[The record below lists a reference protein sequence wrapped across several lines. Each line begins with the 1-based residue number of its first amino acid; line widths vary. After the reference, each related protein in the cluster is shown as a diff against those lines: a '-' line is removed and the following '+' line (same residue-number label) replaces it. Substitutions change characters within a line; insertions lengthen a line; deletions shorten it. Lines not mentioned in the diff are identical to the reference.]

1 MPFDKDEMIRKT
13 REQLEAMSDELDKA
27 GEKLNEYSTDLKKVY
42 SEQKTELEDL
52 LDEAK
57 QKVDKAKTSS
67 AETWKEIE
75 DYVQVTAKA
84 LKQSINYFKSQM
96 KQRK

>member
-27 GEKLNEYSTDLKKVY
+27 GEKLNEYSADLKQVY
-42 SEQKTELEDL
+42 SKQKAELEDL

-57 QKVDKAKTSS
+57 QKVEKAKTSS
-67 AETWKEIE
+67 TETWREIE

-96 KQRK
+96 KQKK

>member
-27 GEKLNEYSTDLKKVY
+27 GDKLNEFSADMKQVY
-42 SEQKTELEDL
+42 SKQKAELEDL

-57 QKVDKAKTSS
+57 QKVEKAKNVST
-67 AETWKEIE
+67 ETWREIE

-96 KQRK
+96 KQKK

>member
-13 REQLEAMSDELDKA
+13 REQLESMSDELDKA
-27 GEKLNEYSTDLKKVY
+27 GDKLNDYSADLKKVY
-42 SEQKTELEDL
+42 SEQKAELENL
-52 LDEAK
+52 LNEAK
-57 QKVDKAKTSS
+57 QKVDKAKSS
-67 AETWKEIE
+67 STETWKEIE

-96 KQRK
+96 KQKK

>member
-13 REQLEAMSDELDKA
+13 REQLEALSEELDKA
-27 GEKLNEYSTDLKKVY
+27 GDKLNELSTDVKKVY
-42 SEQKTELEDL
+42 LKQKAELEGL
-52 LDEAK
+52 LNEAR
-57 QKVDKAKTSS
+57 QKVDKAKTTS

-75 DYVQVTAKA
+75 DYVQFTTKT

-96 KQRK
+96 KQKK

>member
-27 GEKLNEYSTDLKKVY
+27 GEKLNEFSVDMKQVY
-42 SEQKTELEDL
+42 SKQKAELEDL
-52 LDEAK
+52 LNEAK
-57 QKVDKAKTSS
+57 QKVDKAKSSS
-67 AETWKEIE
+67 AETWGEIE

-96 KQRK
+96 KQKK

>member
-1 MPFDKDEMIRKT
+1 MLNLCDKNANGRIERDEFSADMK
-13 REQLEAMSDELDKA
+13 Q
-27 GEKLNEYSTDLKKVY
+27 VY
-42 SEQKTELEDL
+42 SKQKAELEDL

-57 QKVDKAKTSS
+57 QKVEKAKTSS

-75 DYVQVTAKA
+75 DYVQVTTKA

-96 KQRK
+96 KQKK

>member
-1 MPFDKDEMIRKT
+1 MPFDKDEMIQKT

-27 GEKLNEYSTDLKKVY
+27 GDKLNEYSADLKQVY
-42 SEQKTELEDL
+42 SKQKAELEDL

-57 QKVDKAKTSS
+57 QKVEKAKSSS
-67 AETWKEIE
+67 AETWREIE

-96 KQRK
+96 KQKK

>member
-27 GEKLNEYSTDLKKVY
+27 GDKLNEYSADLKKVY
-42 SEQKTELEDL
+42 SEQKAELENL
-52 LDEAK
+52 LNEAK
-57 QKVDKAKTSS
+57 QKVDKAKSSS

>member
-27 GEKLNEYSTDLKKVY
+27 GEKLNEFSADMKQTY
-42 SEQKTELEDL
+42 SEQKAELEDL

-57 QKVDKAKTSS
+57 QKVEKAKTAST
-67 AETWKEIE
+67 ETWREIE

-96 KQRK
+96 KQKK